1 MTNFELITQ
10 NPQTLEDFL
19 YAVQD
24 DALEA
29 EGCSL
34 ELKLPP
40 TQGPEQIVICWKDWL
55 KQEAEDEMIFLSNGR
70 TIERW
75 RKPGEDDG

>member
-10 NPQTLEDFL
+10 NPQTLADFI

-29 EGCSL
+29 EGCSYD
-34 ELKLPP
+34 LKLPP
-40 TQGPEQIVICWKDWL
+40 TQGPDEIAIGWEDWL
-55 KQEAEDEMIFLSNGR
+55 RQEPEDEMICLPNGGM
-70 TIERW
+70 IQRW
-75 RKPGEDDG
+75 RKWGEDDG

>member
-19 YAVQD
+19 CAVQD

-40 TQGPEQIVICWKDWL
+40 VQGAEQIVIGWKDWL
-55 KQEAEDEMIFLSNGR
+55 TQEAVDETIYLASGR

-75 RKPGEDDG
+75 RKWGEDDE